1 MPDYQ
6 KNILEAIYSDLSV
19 IDEYGLKPSM
29 FTGDYKKLFQAFKEI
44 YDKGLEVDAE
54 LMLGFAERF
63 GFSISIF
70 SDLDRFRGNAKFYV
84 DAHLEKLRIE
94 KLRLLQYKISDC
106 IGEGQ
111 KSDEI
116 INEIEK
122 ELTSIIMENEKEVT
136 GVKDIIIEVVKNI
149 EERGKLK
156 GKLTG
161 IPSGYPW
168 IDKFTG
174 GFHNGD
180 LIILGA
186 RTSIG
191 KTAFQLSMI
200 NKIASTYPVGI
211 YSGEMDIK
219 ILTERLIAINGDV
232 NLLAIRTG
240 GLKPVDYHNITEA
253 AGFLYSSNILIDDT
267 PGIKLNRL
275 KSKMRIM
282 RKKGAEIIFIDY
294 LTKINNKFGA
304 LKRHEQVGEI
314 SETLKN
320 MARELDIP
328 VVALSQVGRGTEG
341 KMPTLAD
348 LRESGDIEQD
358 ADLIIF
364 LHRDRDEVETVAKI
378 AKHRNGPLGKADLLF
393 RKKSASFVED
403 TIENRE

>member
-1 MPDYQ
+1 MADYQ

-19 IDEYGLKPSM
+19 IDEYGLKQSM

-44 YDKGLEVDAE
+44 YDKGLEVDAG
-54 LMLGFAERF
+54 LMIGLAERF
-63 GFSISIF
+63 GFSISVF
-70 SDLDRFRGNAKFYV
+70 SDLGRSRGNAKFYV

-111 KSDEI
+111 KSADI

-122 ELTSIIMENEKEVT
+122 ELTNIVMENEKEVT
-136 GVKDIIIEVVKNI
+136 QVKDVITDVVKNI
-149 EERGKLK
+149 EKRGKLK
-156 GKLTG
+156 GNLTG

-174 GFHNGD
+174 GFQKGD
-180 LIILGA
+180 LVILGA

-191 KTAFQLSMI
+191 KTAMALSMI
-200 NKIASTYPVGI
+200 NKIAAHYPTGL
-211 YSGEMDIK
+211 YSGEMDIN

-232 NLLAIRTG
+232 NLQAIRTG
-240 GLKPVDYHNITEA
+240 GLKPGDYHNITEA

-294 LTKINNKFGA
+294 ITKINNKSSA
-304 LKRHEQVGEI
+304 LKRHEQVAEI

-320 MARELDIP
+320 MARELNIP

-378 AKHRNGPLGKADLLF
+378 AKQRNGPLGKADLLF
-393 RKKSASFVED
+393 SYVLRWYFC
-403 TIENRE
+403 